1 VTYKNRPYIILACF
15 AYLFIIALS
24 CEDKKINDC
33 AGVEGG
39 VAQIDSCGLCTGGTT
54 GLLPNYLMDCAGQCE
69 GSTELDSCDVCG
81 GDNSCMGC
89 TDPNAS
95 NYDNLASIN
104 DGSCKYIQT
113 QFQVEDFSS
122 AENCM
127 GCHPTHYDEWS
138 SSMHAY
144 SMKDPVWLSLQRRE
158 HQVHDEIGIELGDF
172 CVQCHSPIASLTDAI
187 IDHNTFSLSDLFAL
201 PPQIQEGV
209 TCDVCHTATHIPEPT
224 DIQTD
229 GQLFETTDFKLFT
242 DGTRYGTIDDPVDNN
257 YHTSEYHP
265 GYDRS
270 EFCQNCHNLTV
281 NGVNTEVTQFEWEGT
296 AFQAMG
302 SECQSCHMPTYQG
315 QAAVDGPEREN
326 LHRHFFP
333 GVDVR
338 LDITQ
343 PNPEHLTAV
352 EALLL
357 DAADIE
363 FFPAVPDTLEEDS
376 ALIVQVIV
384 SNNSGHNFP
393 SGTTFIRQL
402 WLEIVGTLD
411 GDTVFSSGLLN
422 SDGDISD
429 FYVDPEEEIDPQLH
443 IFNTVLYDAQ
453 GDSGLRNVGAEDMVS
468 LSDYTLPVEG
478 SKTVNYSI
486 ELPDD
491 SHGTLDISAR
501 LRFRS
506 FPPFLLRMLNLDYEA
521 TNLPIFDIDQVTA
534 QSHVQ

>member
-1 VTYKNRPYIILACF
+1 MEVNKIPCLLGWQSYNSF
-15 AYLFIIALS
+15 YLFVL
-24 CEDKKINDC
+24 CLF
-33 AGVEGG
+33 VF
-39 VAQIDSCGLCTGGTT
+39 SCGDLGKKEE
-54 GLLPNYLMDCAGQCE
+54 LP
-69 GSTELDSCDVCG
+69 SSR
-81 GDNSCMGC
+81 
-89 TDPNAS
+89 PF
-95 NYDNLASIN
+95 
-104 DGSCKYIQT
+104 QT
-113 QFQVEDFSS
+113 HFKVEDFSS
-122 AENCM
+122 AEECQS
-127 GCHPTHYDEWS
+127 CHPTHYDEWS

-144 SMKDPVWLSLQRRE
+144 SMKDPVWLGLQRRE
-158 HQVHDEIGIELGDF
+158 HRIHGEIGIELGNF
-172 CVQCHSPIASLTDAI
+172 CVQCHSPVASLTDAI
-187 IDHNTFSLSDLFAL
+187 SNHQSFDLTDLEIL
-201 PPQIQEGV
+201 PKQIQEGV

-270 EFCQNCHNLTV
+270 AICQNCHNLTV
-281 NGVNTEVTQFEWEGT
+281 NGVNAEVTQFEWEGT

-302 SECQSCHMPTYQG
+302 SECQSCHMPTYEG
-315 QAAVDGPEREN
+315 QAAVDGPERDN

-338 LDITQ
+338 LDQAQ
-343 PNPEHLTAV
+343 PDPEHLTAV

-363 FFPAVPDTLEEDS
+363 FYPAVPDTLEVDD
-376 ALIVQVIV
+376 ALSVQVIV

-402 WLEIVGTLD
+402 WLEVVATLD
-411 GDTVFSSGLLN
+411 GDTLFASGLLN
-422 SDGDISD
+422 SDGDIWD
-429 FYVDPEEEIDPQLH
+429 FHVDTVDLEMDPQLQ
-443 IFNTVLYDAQ
+443 IFNTVLYNAD
-453 GDSGLRNVGAEDMVS
+453 GDSGLKKVGVEDMVS

-486 ELPDD
+486 ELPED
-491 SHGTLDISAR
+491 SYGTLDISAR

-506 FPPFLLRMLNLDYEA
+506 FPPFFLRMLDLDYEA

-534 QSHVQ
+534 RSYVQ